1 MLSSKLIQLVE
12 DHWEQIT
19 RRVIGEIQRDPEL
32 THLSQLPESE
42 LTEWSG
48 DLIRNLDL
56 WLVSGRTK
64 EIGDTYESL
73 GRRRYH
79 ENVPLRELV
88 RGMQT
93 LKVVMVDFVRSQG
106 LHQTAVD
113 IYAEEELDYLVGRF
127 FDTVLYHGV
136 KGYEQELRK
145 ESARAGAGGARTAG
159 S

>member
-19 RRVIGEIQRDPEL
+19 RRVIGEIRRDPEL
-32 THLSQLPESE
+32 AHLGQLPDSE
-42 LTEWSG
+42 LIEWSG
-48 DLIRNLDL
+48 NIIRNLDL

-73 GRRRYH
+73 GRRRYQ

-88 RGMQT
+88 RGTQT

-127 FDTVLYHGV
+127 FDMVLYHGV

-145 ESARAGAGGARTAG
+145 ERAQSGVASARTAG